1 MEDRAILLKIRR
13 QFKKDESINALLKI
27 ISELRVEVGM
37 QKSEIQ
43 ELKQDVVA
51 LSIENNK
58 LKSRPTE
65 SKSKKQWRKD
75 EIMAIWKDE
84 LIKKDDE
91 RYLALADLRKYQ

>member
-1 MEDRAILLKIRR
+1 MLL
-13 QFKKDESINALLKI
+13 
-27 ISELRVEVGM
+27 
-37 QKSEIQ
+37 
-43 ELKQDVVA
+43 
-51 LSIENNK
+51 LSPIENNK

>member
-51 LSIENNK
+51 LSH
-58 LKSRPTE
+58 
-65 SKSKKQWRKD
+65 
-75 EIMAIWKDE
+75 
-84 LIKKDDE
+84 
-91 RYLALADLRKYQ
+91 